1 MSKADENTNK
11 ETVGINY
18 ELEYF
23 RLKKVEAENQEL
35 KDALINMAKAMF
47 NSFNSL
53 SDVIRDI
60 DRELKRLNR
69 NKQ

>member
-23 RLKKVEAENQEL
+23 RLKKVEQENKEL
-35 KDALINMAKAMF
+35 KDTLINVTKFTF
-47 NSFNSL
+47 NAFNGIDDTIKS
-53 SDVIRDI
+53 I
-60 DRELKRLNR
+60 DRELKRLR
-69 NKQ
+69 R